1 MQRGKNASSPKTP
14 PDTLTPGQT
23 PPKVRTVANGPKPD
37 EKYFTLRKV
46 KIRALARYTYPAKY
60 LTL

>member
-23 PPKVRTVANGPKPD
+23 PPEVHTVANGPKPD

-46 KIRALARYTYPAKY
+46 KMRVLTRYGYLRKY
-60 LTL
+60 LTP